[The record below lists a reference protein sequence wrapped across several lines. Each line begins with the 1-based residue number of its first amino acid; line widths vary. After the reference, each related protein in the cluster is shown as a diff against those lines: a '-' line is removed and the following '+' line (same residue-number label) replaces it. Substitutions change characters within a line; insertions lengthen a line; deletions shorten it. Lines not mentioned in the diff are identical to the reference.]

1 MRKYMT
7 AAALEPTD
15 TGSLQVNVVSAENN
29 FPIRDAEVSIAYK
42 GDPESTVESTNT
54 NSSGQTGEIRLAAPP
69 LEYSLSPGLIQP
81 YSEYTITIRARGFAE
96 VAISGTEILPDAL
109 AIQPV
114 RMTPLADEVS
124 PDTPIVIPDH
134 TLYGYY
140 PPKIAEAEVK
150 PVAET
155 GEIVLSR
162 VVVPQTVVVHDGV
175 PTDSTAPNYY
185 VPYRDYIKNVASS
198 EIYATWP
205 RSSITANVLAIMSF
219 TLNRVYTEW
228 YRNQGYDFTIT
239 SSTAFDHKWIYGR
252 NIFQSISEVVGLYMG
267 KVITFIMRV
276 FSVVL
281 LVMVGVNF
289 SVGPAGLL
297 AKLTPDMLGTMF
309 WLVVIM
315 VYYLIATFL
324 PIDKIIG
331 KLYPV
336 FGICLIIMAL
346 GIGGAIVLTR
356 GSDMPE
362 LTAAA
367 FTVVHPDS
375 LPKWSMMFVTVAC
388 GAISGFHAT
397 QSPMMARCITSE
409 KQGRTIFYG
418 AMVAEGVIAL
428 IWAAAG
434 VTFYTNHGSLLDGM
448 TGLTNA
454 IAAGGAG
461 DVVYQISTTLLGPVG
476 GVLAMIGVIACPI
489 TSGDTAYRSARLTIA
504 DWFHI
509 DQAKVGPRAALSVPL
524 LAVGAVIA
532 LALPWDVLWRYFSW
546 ANQTLAMIV
555 LWTGAVFLHKFG
567 YPPKACFIAALPA
580 TFMSAVSVTY
590 FFQAPECLGLST
602 AIAYPVGIVAAA
614 LFLGIFI
621 WRTLIVGKDDVAPLH
636 AAKN

>member
-1 MRKYMT
+1 MIT
-7 AAALEPTD
+7 FFAALAILIAGYFTYSKVVERIFGPDDRPTPATTMTD
-15 TGSLQVNVVSAENN
+15 GVDYVPMKQWKI
-29 FPIRDAEVSIAYK
+29 F
-42 GDPESTVESTNT
+42 
-54 NSSGQTGEIRLAAPP
+54 
-69 LEYSLSPGLIQP
+69 LIQLLNIAGLGP
-81 YSEYTITIRARGFAE
+81 IFG
-96 VAISGTEILPDAL
+96 AISGAL
-109 AIQPV
+109 WGPV
-114 RMTPLADEVS
+114 VFLW
-124 PDTPIVIPDH
+124 IVFG
-134 TLYGYY
+134 TSFAG
-140 PPKIAEAEVK
+140 
-150 PVAET
+150 
-155 GEIVLSR
+155 G
-162 VVVPQTVVVHDGV
+162 VHDFLSGM
-175 PTDSTAPNYY
+175 
-185 VPYRDYIKNVASS
+185 I
-198 EIYATWP
+198 
-205 RSSITANVLAIMSF
+205 SIRHRGS
-219 TLNRVYTEW
+219 
-228 YRNQGYDFTIT
+228 
-239 SSTAFDHKWIYGR
+239 
-252 NIFQSISEVVGLYMG
+252 SISEIVGIYLG
-267 KVITFIMRV
+267 KGMKTVMRV

-281 LVMVGVNF
+281 LVLVGTVF
-289 SVGPAGLL
+289 ATGPAALL
-297 AKLTPDMLGTMF
+297 AMLTPDALDAGF
-309 WLVVIM
+309 WLIVVLI
-315 VYYLIATFL
+315 YYFAATLL
-324 PIDKIIG
+324 PIDKVIG
-331 KLYPV
+331 KIYPF

-346 GIGGAIVLTR
+346 GVAGGIIIQGYTI
-356 GSDMPE
+356 PE
-362 LTAAA
+362 LTLQNL
-367 FTVVHPDS
+367 HPKE
-375 LPKWSMMFVTVAC
+375 LPVWPLMFVTVAC

-397 QSPMMARCITSE
+397 QSPMMARCMTSE
-409 KQGRTIFYG
+409 KQGRSIFYG